1 MVKWPSSA
9 ATRWGSTDRTISEEL
24 QRQEGH
30 APLCVCVC
38 VSETELETRSPE
50 QVIVFLPVT
59 PEPWGRA
66 SWDLPVL
73 ERGPTSAQSSTAN
86 HPPRLPSTSYQHFPF
101 LSPHFP
107 LLSSSLVSRGSKD
120 CITTRKLPTEG
131 HTSTKMKKKK
141 KNSDRRFCL

>member
-1 MVKWPSSA
+1 M
-9 ATRWGSTDRTISEEL
+9 
-24 QRQEGH
+24 
-30 APLCVCVC
+30 
-38 VSETELETRSPE
+38 
-50 QVIVFLPVT
+50 IVFLPVT

-141 KNSDRRFCL
+141 KIRIAVSVCKGEPSAGTGSGGPDRFCECSVLHFGG